1 MQRTQRHHPIAIALG
16 LLGVAVVAG
25 FLWWLIRHDATPQSS
40 AHRHHSSS
48 SSSSKRGAEA
58 KKKPKLTPVQA
69 GPAGYQLVDKLS
81 ESSTCDKASSG
92 QLKQWFQQNPCQQL
106 NRGVFVTGKGKSQIA
121 VSVAVVT
128 MPSPAQAGTL
138 KSMVDNGAGNVGDLH
153 AAGKVDMDGMPK
165 LSGGSRRTNALYTR
179 VAITQAA
186 PMDGST
192 VDKPAVDQAAQQSIA
207 LAPYV
212 IGENG

>member
-1 MQRTQRHHPIAIALG
+1 MQRTQRHRPIAIALG
-16 LLGVAVVAG
+16 LLGVAVVSG
-25 FLWWLIRHDATPQSS
+25 FLWWLIRHDATPEAS

-48 SSSSKRGAEA
+48 SSSKHGGEA

-69 GPAGYQLVDKLS
+69 GPVSYQLVDKLS
-81 ESSTCDKASSG
+81 ESSSCDKASSG
-92 QLKQWFQQNPCQQL
+92 QLQQWFKQNQCQQL
-106 NRGVFVTGKGKSQIA
+106 NRGVFVTGKGKNRVA

-128 MPSPAQAGTL
+128 MPTPVQAGTL

-186 PMDGST
+186 PMDGSS
-192 VDKPAVDQAAQQSIA
+192 VDQPSVDQVAQQSIA

>member
-1 MQRTQRHHPIAIALG
+1 MEPTSRPKPIAVALG
-16 LLGVAVVAG
+16 LLGVAIVSG
-25 FLWWLIRHDATPQSS
+25 FLWWLIRHDSTPESS
-40 AHRHHSSS
+40 AHGHHASA
-48 SSSSKRGAEA
+48 SSKHSGHV
-58 KKKPKLTPVQA
+58 KKKSKLTPVQA
-69 GPAGYQLVDKLS
+69 GGGGYQLVGKLS

-92 QLKQWFQQNPCQQL
+92 QLQQWFRQNRCQQL
-106 NRGVFVTGKGKSQIA
+106 NRGVFVTGKGKSRVA

-138 KSMVDNGAGNVGDLH
+138 KSMVDNGAGNVGDLQ
-153 AAGKVDMDGMPK
+153 AAGKVKLDGMPK
-165 LSGGSRRTNALYTR
+165 ISGGSRRTNALATR

-192 VDKPAVDQAAQQSIA
+192 VDKPSVDQVAQQSIT